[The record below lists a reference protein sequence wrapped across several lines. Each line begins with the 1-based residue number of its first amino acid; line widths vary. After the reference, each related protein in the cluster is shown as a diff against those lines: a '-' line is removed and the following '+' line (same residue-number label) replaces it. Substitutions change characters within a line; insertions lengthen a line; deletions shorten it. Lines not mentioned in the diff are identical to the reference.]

1 MERIVGERQ
10 DKSCVK
16 NKQKLMREMEDEW
29 VKGTLERESEGT
41 SVDVETALLVQS
53 RRGRDNKYQKTSRK
67 RRSEELCESAARH
80 IGGRANL
87 SPAVQR
93 K

>member
-29 VKGTLERESEGT
+29 VKGTLERERER
-41 SVDVETALLVQS
+41 VLRL
-53 RRGRDNKYQKTSRK
+53 TSR
-67 RRSEELCESAARH
+67 L
-80 IGGRANL
+80 
-87 SPAVQR
+87 PF
-93 K
+93 